1 LTITNSD
8 EDSFSQYSGED
19 QVVTSYELRDK
30 LLSEKK
36 TPHVSIKSGIP
47 GIDYACEGF
56 RDGELI
62 VISGPTKNGKCHGK
76 GTKIL
81 MFDGSVKAVE
91 DINVGEKLM
100 GDDSTPRVVL
110 STTVGFGKIYKVTP
124 NKCGEA
130 FTCNEDHILCL
141 KRTMTKKNRKDG
153 RKPDRLAGT
162 IVEISLKDYL
172 QQSKTRKHIL
182 KCYQVPVEFPEKKI
196 EIPAYILGVWLG
208 DGSSNSAEFTS
219 ADDGIIS
226 EIKKYANKNGFT
238 VSQTIQPQNKSSIY
252 RLCHSQ
258 KGRIG
263 SIPFNRF
270 KEQLKTYNLL
280 NNKHI
285 PRDYKINSRQI
296 RLDLLAGII
305 DTDGNTIQRGTLGNG
320 VEITQKNK
328 QLAEDICFLARSL
341 GFAASLKKV
350 TKKIKSI
357 GFEGEY
363 YRIGLN
369 GDTADIPC
377 IEKRKLFGAYKCKRD
392 ILRHGFTVEY
402 IGEGNYY
409 GFQIDKNCRYL
420 LADFQVTHNTLL
432 AQSFTV
438 NFSKQKEY
446 PGWFSYEVPARQ
458 FLDQFSS
465 LPLFYLPQKNKAQ
478 DFNWLQ
484 ERCLEAYFKYNTRVF
499 FIDHLHYL
507 IDMARIKNPSLDIG
521 TIVRRIKRFAVDNDF
536 VIFLLA
542 HIGKNESEDLSYRD
556 LRDSSFISQESDCVI
571 MIKRTPKEGQN
582 TARARVEFH
591 RRTGVMERIVNLEKK
606 NGYLCEVI
614 KDE

>member
-1 LTITNSD
+1 MNESRNIANNLTITNSD

-47 GIDYACEGF
+47 GIDYACDGF

-62 VISGPTKNGKCHGK
+62 VISGPTKMGK
-76 GTKIL
+76 
-81 MFDGSVKAVE
+81 
-91 DINVGEKLM
+91 
-100 GDDSTPRVVL
+100 
-110 STTVGFGKIYKVTP
+110 
-124 NKCGEA
+124 
-130 FTCNEDHILCL
+130 
-141 KRTMTKKNRKDG
+141 
-153 RKPDRLAGT
+153 
-162 IVEISLKDYL
+162 
-172 QQSKTRKHIL
+172 
-182 KCYQVPVEFPEKKI
+182 
-196 EIPAYILGVWLG
+196 
-208 DGSSNSAEFTS
+208 
-219 ADDGIIS
+219 
-226 EIKKYANKNGFT
+226 
-238 VSQTIQPQNKSSIY
+238 
-252 RLCHSQ
+252 
-258 KGRIG
+258 
-263 SIPFNRF
+263 
-270 KEQLKTYNLL
+270 
-280 NNKHI
+280 
-285 PRDYKINSRQI
+285 
-296 RLDLLAGII
+296 
-305 DTDGNTIQRGTLGNG
+305 
-320 VEITQKNK
+320 
-328 QLAEDICFLARSL
+328 
-341 GFAASLKKV
+341 
-350 TKKIKSI
+350 
-357 GFEGEY
+357 
-363 YRIGLN
+363 
-369 GDTADIPC
+369 
-377 IEKRKLFGAYKCKRD
+377 
-392 ILRHGFTVEY
+392 
-402 IGEGNYY
+402 
-409 GFQIDKNCRYL
+409 
-420 LADFQVTHNTLL
+420 TLL
-432 AQSFTV
+432 AQSFTF